1 MSGPKPS
8 VNKGTRVI
16 LPVTDQKEFTC
27 DGNRWDVKVYQQD
40 GNTVTFQVR
49 HHTTI
54 SYNKSIGKCR
64 K

>member
-16 LPVTDQKEFTC
+16 LPVTDQKEFTY

-40 GNTVTFQVR
+40 GNTVTFQVS
-49 HHTTI
+49 HHTAT
-54 SYNKSIGKCR
+54 S
-64 K
+64 